1 MKIVVIGGTGLIGSK
16 TVAIL
21 REGGHEVL
29 AASPN
34 TGVNSITGEGLK
46 EAMAGTQ
53 VVIDLANS
61 PSFEDKAVLEFF
73 ETSGRNLHAA
83 EAAAGVRHHIALSIV
98 GTDRTPDNGY
108 FRAKVAQEKLI
119 ETSGIPYTIIRSTQ
133 FLEFLG
139 AIAAS
144 SADGNMVRLSPGL
157 FQPIA
162 ADDVAAIVADVALAA
177 PRNGIVEI
185 AGPER
190 APFNEIVA
198 RYLKAVGDPR
208 EVVSDPEARYW
219 GGRVEERSLVPLGE
233 ARLGRIG
240 FDEWLPHRDVH
251 CMVRQREFIFYDS
264 GYHRAS
270 PDAGAK
276 AISHRAGL
284 QDVGQLLALALR
296 DSGRTAGA
304 VSFQNSLHPI
314 NLPALQPQANI
325 RAMNFKDISNFGS
338 GSALHIESH
347 GVKPVSHPIR
357 TIAQGL
363 LAELNQLLN
372 FLGSSTDLY
381 RSHATSCLSVT
392 CYMMSCYLCNP
403 IYQAFVA

>member
-21 REGGHEVL
+21 RQGGHEVV
-29 AASPN
+29 AASPQGGIN
-34 TGVNSITGEGLK
+34 TITGEGLK

-53 VVIDLANS
+53 GVIDLANS

-73 ETSGRNLHAA
+73 QASGRNLHAA
-83 EAAAGVRHHIALSIV
+83 EAAAGVQHHVALSIV
-98 GTDRTPDNGY
+98 GTDRTADNGY

-139 AIAAS
+139 GIAAS
-144 SADGNMVRLSPGL
+144 GADGNIVRISPGL

-162 ADDVAAIVADVALAA
+162 AGHVAAIVADVALAT

-219 GGRVEERSLVPLGE
+219 GGRVDEHSLVPFGD

-240 FDEWLPHRDVH
+240 FEDWL
-251 CMVRQREFIFYDS
+251 S
-264 GYHRAS
+264 
-270 PDAGAK
+270 
-276 AISHRAGL
+276 
-284 QDVGQLLALALR
+284 
-296 DSGRTAGA
+296 
-304 VSFQNSLHPI
+304 
-314 NLPALQPQANI
+314 
-325 RAMNFKDISNFGS
+325 
-338 GSALHIESH
+338 
-347 GVKPVSHPIR
+347 
-357 TIAQGL
+357 
-363 LAELNQLLN
+363 
-372 FLGSSTDLY
+372 
-381 RSHATSCLSVT
+381 
-392 CYMMSCYLCNP
+392 
-403 IYQAFVA
+403 

>member
-1 MKIVVIGGTGLIGSK
+1 MKIIVIGGTGLIGSK

-21 REGGHEVL
+21 RQGGHEVV

-34 TGVNSITGEGLK
+34 SGVNTITGEGLK
-46 EAMAGTQ
+46 EALAGAQ

-73 ETSGRNLHAA
+73 ETSGRNLLTG
-83 EAAAGVRHHIALSIV
+83 ETAAGVRHHIALSIV
-98 GTDRTPDNGY
+98 GIDRSDNGY

-119 ETSGIPYTIIRSTQ
+119 KASGIPFTMIRSTQ

-144 SADGNMVRLSPGL
+144 SADGNIVRLPPGL

-190 APFNEIVA
+190 APLNEFVA

-208 EVVSDPEARYW
+208 EVVRDPEARYW

-233 ARLGRIG
+233 ARLGRIRL
-240 FDEWLPHRDVH
+240 DEWLR
-251 CMVRQREFIFYDS
+251 
-264 GYHRAS
+264 
-270 PDAGAK
+270 
-276 AISHRAGL
+276 
-284 QDVGQLLALALR
+284 
-296 DSGRTAGA
+296 
-304 VSFQNSLHPI
+304 
-314 NLPALQPQANI
+314 
-325 RAMNFKDISNFGS
+325 
-338 GSALHIESH
+338 
-347 GVKPVSHPIR
+347 
-357 TIAQGL
+357 
-363 LAELNQLLN
+363 
-372 FLGSSTDLY
+372 
-381 RSHATSCLSVT
+381 RSHA
-392 CYMMSCYLCNP
+392 
-403 IYQAFVA
+403 AA

>member
-21 REGGHEVL
+21 RQGGHEVV

-34 TGVNSITGEGLK
+34 TGVNTITGEGVK
-46 EAMAGTQ
+46 EAVAGAQ

-73 ETSGRNLHAA
+73 ETAGRSLFAA
-83 EAAAGVRHHIALSIV
+83 ETAAGVRHHVALSIV
-98 GTDRTPDNGY
+98 GTDRTPENGY

-119 ETSGIPYTIIRSTQ
+119 EASGIPYTIIRATQ

-144 SADGNMVRLSPGL
+144 SADGNLVRLSPGL

-162 ADDVAAIVADVALAA
+162 ADDVAPVVAEVALAA

-190 APFNEIVA
+190 APFIEIVA

-208 EVVSDPEARYW
+208 EVVSDPEARYF
-219 GGRVEERSLVPLGE
+219 GGRVEEHSLVPLGE

-240 FDEWLPHRDVH
+240 LDEWLRPS
-251 CMVRQREFIFYDS
+251 QS
-264 GYHRAS
+264 
-270 PDAGAK
+270 K
-276 AISHRAGL
+276 A
-284 QDVGQLLALALR
+284 
-296 DSGRTAGA
+296 
-304 VSFQNSLHPI
+304 
-314 NLPALQPQANI
+314 
-325 RAMNFKDISNFGS
+325 
-338 GSALHIESH
+338 
-347 GVKPVSHPIR
+347 
-357 TIAQGL
+357 
-363 LAELNQLLN
+363 
-372 FLGSSTDLY
+372 
-381 RSHATSCLSVT
+381 
-392 CYMMSCYLCNP
+392 
-403 IYQAFVA
+403 